1 MRPQFPGM
9 DPWLEHPDL
18 WSDVHNSLI
27 VAIRDVLSPML
38 VPRYAVRVESRMTVL
53 SGPEVDR
60 VYEPDVAVRK
70 VSGHLLVLASGNTL
84 QERSEVQTYEVS
96 VPIED
101 IEIEE
106 TFLTIKDLPG
116 RNLITVIEAL
126 SPTNKKVPRARL
138 QYLKK
143 RRDLI
148 RSRVNFIEI
157 DLLRGGKPMPLFEA
171 PPPNDYRILICRARP
186 RRKEIV
192 CVFPWTAPIPA
203 IPIPILPNDPEPVI
217 DLNSLLQSLMDRARY
232 DVDIDYSRPP
242 RPRFWRAD
250 AAWAAPIL
258 ARAMNESDEPPANG
272 ETTP

>member
-18 WSDVHNSLI
+18 WPDVHNSLI
-27 VAIRDVLSPML
+27 VSIRDVLSPLL
-38 VPRYAVRVESRMTVL
+38 VPRYAVRVESRTTVL

-60 VYEPDVAVRK
+60 VYEPDVAIRA
-70 VSGHLLVLASGNTL
+70 VSGHPLASLTDTAIV
-84 QERSEVQTYEVS
+84 ERAEVQTFEVS

-106 TFLTIKDLPG
+106 TFLTVKELPG

-192 CVFPWTAPIPA
+192 HVFPWTTPIPA
-203 IPIPILPNDPEPVI
+203 IPIPLLPEDTEPII
-217 DLNSLLQSLMDRARY
+217 DLNSILHSLMDRARY
-232 DVDIDYSRPP
+232 DIDIDYSRPP
-242 RPRFWRAD
+242 SPRLRRSD
-250 AAWAAPIL
+250 AAWAAPFL
-258 ARAMNESDEPPANG
+258 ARAANETNEPTANG
-272 ETTP
+272 ETMP